1 MKIII
6 AGGRE
11 VTDYD
16 MLIAALMRS
25 GYWKTYKKTIEVI
38 CGMALSWKWHENET
52 IGGADRLGYRFAERN
67 GLIIHEFHAD
77 WKTWGSRAGHIR
89 NRDMGHF
96 ALGHEGRLLAL
107 HDGISSGTQGMID
120 FAKDNGLP
128 GYVYRVDNPEK
139 SYYIEYPPDDEA

>member
-107 HDGISSGTQGMID
+107 WDGQSSGTAGMIE
-120 FAKDNGLP
+120 FAEEKGLP
-128 GYVYRVDNPEK
+128 GYVYRVDDPSLSEF
-139 SYYIEYPPDDEA
+139 IHGG